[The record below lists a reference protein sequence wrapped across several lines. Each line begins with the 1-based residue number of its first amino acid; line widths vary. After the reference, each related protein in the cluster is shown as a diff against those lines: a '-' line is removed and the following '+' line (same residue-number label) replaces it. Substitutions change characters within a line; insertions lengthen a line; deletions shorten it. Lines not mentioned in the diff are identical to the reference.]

1 MLLTRQKNEL
11 APPQLNMASMVDV
24 VFLLLIF
31 FMCTS
36 SISQLENSLPS
47 QVSQLGPGAGAESA
61 DFPPQIVRV
70 QRVPEGVLVML
81 GETPCATFERL
92 IEELRRLQSGADA
105 PVLIK
110 GQGDVPFRYMVA
122 ALDACHRAGCRRV
135 AFSARGDGS

>member
-1 MLLTRQKNEL
+1 MLLTRQKNEV

-36 SISQLENSLPS
+36 SISQLENSLSS

-61 DFPPQIVRV
+61 DFPPHIIEV
-70 QRVPEGVLVML
+70 QQVPEGAMWML
-81 GETPCATFERL
+81 GETPCVTFDRL
-92 IEELRRLQSGADA
+92 IEELRRLRSGADA

-110 GQGDVPFRYMVA
+110 GQRNVPFKYMVE
-122 ALDACHRAGCRRV
+122 ALDACHQAGCRRV